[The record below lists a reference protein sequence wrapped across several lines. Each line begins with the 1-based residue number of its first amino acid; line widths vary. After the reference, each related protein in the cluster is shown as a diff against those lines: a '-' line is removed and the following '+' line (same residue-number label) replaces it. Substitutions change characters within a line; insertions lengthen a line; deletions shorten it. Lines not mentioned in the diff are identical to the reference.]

1 MDFINRSIN
10 KYLKLFIRLGK
21 KFSPELG
28 LLLMIR
34 SYLTNNIYYYIFG
47 VVFRSLFLIMLSG
60 NYMNSF
66 LHINGQRIQDS
77 SKLLSLH
84 YIYKDLTLYYNHY
97 IKICLALYLLFL
109 IRLSLISYILI
120 KLSFY
125 KKSRIFQTPFSYQI
139 IIDHLIFLFFPYLLE
154 FLAIPYYIYFG
165 KNKLIKEP
173 EEIDASSIIIIMII
187 NFFLIIFYNFQNFIY
202 ILCANKNYTYSDS
215 KAVLRTQNDSVFEN
229 SFISF
234 RYTKLSIIC
243 FTLLQNVPLIQNIEE
258 YLDDSSIKYYKV
270 AISIILV
277 ILIIM
282 LIREKFYLYNYMNL
296 INNLVATFIIFC
308 FYSIILDII
317 FYLSKFEFKN
327 WLSEVIYIIEKF
339 LLSYITYLFII
350 YYSNKYQKK
359 QIINILFEE
368 NSRAKKNNN
377 IFTNAILYLNQI
389 MVQIKKK
396 MNIIKN

>member
-139 IIDHLIFLFFPYLLE
+139 IIDHLIFLFFH
-154 FLAIPYYIYFG
+154 I
-165 KNKLIKEP
+165 
-173 EEIDASSIIIIMII
+173 
-187 NFFLIIFYNFQNFIY
+187 
-202 ILCANKNYTYSDS
+202 
-215 KAVLRTQNDSVFEN
+215 
-229 SFISF
+229 
-234 RYTKLSIIC
+234 
-243 FTLLQNVPLIQNIEE
+243 
-258 YLDDSSIKYYKV
+258 
-270 AISIILV
+270 
-277 ILIIM
+277 
-282 LIREKFYLYNYMNL
+282 
-296 INNLVATFIIFC
+296 
-308 FYSIILDII
+308 
-317 FYLSKFEFKN
+317 
-327 WLSEVIYIIEKF
+327 
-339 LLSYITYLFII
+339 
-350 YYSNKYQKK
+350 YSN
-359 QIINILFEE
+359 F
-368 NSRAKKNNN
+368 
-377 IFTNAILYLNQI
+377 
-389 MVQIKKK
+389 
-396 MNIIKN
+396 

>member
-339 LLSYITYLFII
+339 YFLI
-350 YYSNKYQKK
+350 
-359 QIINILFEE
+359 
-368 NSRAKKNNN
+368 
-377 IFTNAILYLNQI
+377 
-389 MVQIKKK
+389 
-396 MNIIKN
+396 